1 VANRLNLDRGA
12 ILSRRVPRGQYTV
25 SVADDR
31 TRNRNW
37 LVAGFGSDDRR
48 KHGRHPVWVT
58 TWKMHSSQRAGA
70 TAGRDADLV
79 AWLLTNCDE
88 LIRLARIGQEH
99 DRG

>member
-1 VANRLNLDRGA
+1 MADRINLDRGA

-25 SVADDR
+25 SVADER

-48 KHGRHPVWVT
+48 KGGRHPVWVT
-58 TWKMHSSQRAGA
+58 TWEMHASQRAGA

-79 AWLLTNCDE
+79 AWLLTNRDE